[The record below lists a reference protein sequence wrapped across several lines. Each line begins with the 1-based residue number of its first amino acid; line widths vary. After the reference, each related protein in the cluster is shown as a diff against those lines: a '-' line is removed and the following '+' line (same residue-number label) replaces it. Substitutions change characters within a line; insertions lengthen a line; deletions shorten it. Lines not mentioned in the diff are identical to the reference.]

1 MPHSARIGSVG
12 AVPLSRAPTPAWRHR
27 WGQRVYLGQ
36 QGWRAAGPADHPGVV
51 WSHRDKLRT
60 FVSPSD
66 DPHDSHCSIE
76 ETAAMAVRVKNAGM
90 HVVINCIFDDT
101 WNSRRQASNA
111 GCLSLDDGQA
121 DARGHGRV
129 RLPLHER
136 SQALR
141 SARQG
146 RRSGTSTAS
155 PVVHVEYGGLSGKPA
170 RARDSLSAF
179 ITGRRTSAG
188 WHLLLGASRL
198 CTVQGWLQQLRLGS
212 HHASPRR
219 RFCRHALSRHLLLTC
234 SGGASMP
241 L

>member
-1 MPHSARIGSVG
+1 M
-12 AVPLSRAPTPAWRHR
+12 
-27 WGQRVYLGQ
+27 
-36 QGWRAAGPADHPGVV
+36 
-51 WSHRDKLRT
+51 
-60 FVSPSD
+60 SPSD